1 MTSERFGSTLPWAE
15 PAWYTGRPSPYY
27 KESHRR
33 LRKAV
38 RDWVEANVIPN
49 IESWEVEGKVPDS
62 IYHQCAKDGLLMPI
76 AAGRRIPEE
85 WRNYPII
92 GSIKPEEWDG
102 FHDFVLWDELFR
114 GGPISSIFIGLT
126 VGAPPLR
133 LYASKEL
140 QAKIVPEIL
149 TGKSRI
155 CLAVTEPAAGSDV
168 RNITTTAERTADGKH
183 YIVNGEKKW
192 ITNGIFSHYFM
203 TAVRTGGPGAE
214 GISFLLI
221 PRNSEG
227 INCRKIEIGGGR
239 LSATT
244 YITFEDVK
252 VDASYL
258 VGQEGAGF
266 RLIMNNFNHERIW
279 ITFMGL
285 RGARVCLEDTWNW
298 VQKREVAEKRLIEQ
312 PVVRHKLG
320 LMGKKVEELQAWVE
334 QLVLVI

>member
-38 RDWVEANVIPN
+38 RDWVEVNVIPN
-49 IESWEVEGKVPDS
+49 IEYWEVDGKVPDS

-85 WRNYPII
+85 WRDYPII

-168 RNITTTAERTADGKH
+168 RNITTTAEKTADGKQ

-221 PRNSEG
+221 PRHSEG
-227 INCRKIEIGGGR
+227 IKCRKIEIGGGR

-266 RLIMNNFNHERIW
+266 KLIMNNFNHERIW
-279 ITFMGL
+279 IAFMGL
-285 RGARVCLEDTWNW
+285 RGARVCLEDTWAW
-298 VQKREVAEKRLIEQ
+298 SMKRSVSGELLVDK
-312 PVVRHKLG
+312 PVVRHKFG
-320 LMGKKVEELQAWVE
+320 LMGKKVDELQAWVE
-334 QLVLVI
+334 QLMSVT